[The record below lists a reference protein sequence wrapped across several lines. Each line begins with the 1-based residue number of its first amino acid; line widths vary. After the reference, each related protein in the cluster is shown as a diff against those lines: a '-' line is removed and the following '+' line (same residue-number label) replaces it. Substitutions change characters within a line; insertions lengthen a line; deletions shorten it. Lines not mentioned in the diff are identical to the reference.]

1 MAGSI
6 FGGCKY
12 VLCVA
17 VIFLV
22 IAVDCADCDMREIAR
37 INVIAYLRVREFP
50 NFCDSKRGQKIDL
63 QVERL
68 WRLSASKV
76 TDLLADRMEGR

>member
-1 MAGSI
+1 MA
-6 FGGCKY
+6 
-12 VLCVA
+12 VLSV
-17 VIFLV
+17 V
-22 IAVDCADCDMREIAR
+22 AVDCADSGMRENAR
-37 INVIAYLRVREFP
+37 VNVIAYLRVREFP

-68 WRLSASKV
+68 RRLSASKI

>member
-1 MAGSI
+1 
-6 FGGCKY
+6 
-12 VLCVA
+12 
-17 VIFLV
+17 
-22 IAVDCADCDMREIAR
+22 MRKIAR

>member
-1 MAGSI
+1 MI

-12 VLCVA
+12 FFCVA
-17 VIFLV
+17 VLFV
-22 IAVDCADCDMREIAR
+22 VAVDGADCGMRKNAR